1 MATEVK
7 DLNVD
12 KSFKIAKL
20 NLTNKAKEWI
30 KKLNPTPID

>member
-1 MATEVK
+1 MATKVK

-12 KSFKIAKL
+12 KPFKIAKL
-20 NLTNKAKEWI
+20 NLRNKAKEWI